1 MTDICRNS
9 STIVNTSIDMMFH
22 SALLF
27 LIIGLF
33 FMLYASKIIKDVFA
47 HELDNMVKNDFK
59 KTLDGL
65 NPENKLALKSS
76 IKSVDLDR
84 LIKLYSVE
92 DKAFTVHNEWLFTVI
107 IIIIVGL
114 FLVTIVA
121 MIVSKLLCNDIH
133 LTHLVVE
140 NFIVFAGIGVIE
152 AMFFF
157 FVAKQYIPAP
167 PSKMVDSIIESLN
180 KNL

>member
-1 MTDICRNS
+1 MTDICTNCS
-9 STIVNTSIDMMFH
+9 LIVNTSIDMMFH

-47 HELDNMVKNDFK
+47 SELDHMVKTDFK
-59 KTLDGL
+59 KVLDGL
-65 NPENKLALKSS
+65 DPASKVALKTS
-76 IKSVDLDR
+76 IKTVDMDK
-84 LIKLYSVE
+84 LIKLYSTE
-92 DKAFTVHNEWLFTVI
+92 DKAFTVHNEWLFNVI
-107 IIIIVGL
+107 IIITVSL

-140 NFIVFAGIGVIE
+140 NFIVFAGIGLIE
-152 AMFFF
+152 MMFFF
-157 FVAKQYIPAP
+157 FVAKKYIPSP